1 MKVLSGV
8 VIALAVLCFWQE
20 YRLRQAQVETAD
32 LTVRLDDAIGQLRN
46 EVERGKRIEQAT
58 IRLEQSDAIRRQELK
73 RYERDL
79 QALHDSDVEIGSSL
93 DVCVPDAALRGL
105 RSCPGSGQGD
115 GPRH

>member
-8 VIALAVLCFWQE
+8 VIALALMCLWQE
-20 YRLRQAQVETAD
+20 YRLRAAQVATAD

-58 IRLEQSDAIRRQELK
+58 IRLEQADAIRQREL
-73 RYERDL
+73 RGYERDL
-79 QALHDSDVEIGSSL
+79 EALRGSDVEIGSSL
-93 DVCVPDAALRGL
+93 DACVPDAALRGL

>member
-8 VIALAVLCFWQE
+8 VIALALMCLWQE
-20 YRLRQAQVETAD
+20 YRLRDAQVATAD

-58 IRLEQSDAIRRQELK
+58 IRLEQSDAIRRQELR

-79 QALHDSDVEIGSSL
+79 EVLHDSDVEIGSSL
-93 DVCVPDAALRGL
+93 DACVPDAALRGL
-105 RSCPGSGQGD
+105 RSCPDTGQGN